1 MARRVPSSSQD
12 APDRKLSDI
21 PTTATHPAAKS
32 HFFQPLS
39 KADLLPSP
47 LPAPDSSR
55 PGVLLRPPSPWLA
68 LLKPS
73 ARRRPRTWAGLS
85 PGARGLLNILSGSR
99 PRRPDAS
106 PLAAWPPTRS
116 LPGPPSPPA
125 RARYPRPA
133 REALTRQLQDVS
145 RSLRTWRPA
154 LVHHPPTTHHRPPAT
169 SAPTR

>member
-1 MARRVPSSSQD
+1 MPPIANSVTSP
-12 APDRKLSDI
+12 P
-21 PTTATHPAAKS
+21 PPHPAAKS
-32 HFFQPLS
+32 RFFQPLS

-47 LPAPDSSR
+47 LPVPDSSR

-73 ARRRPRTWAGLS
+73 ARRRPRPSAGLS

-125 RARYPRPA
+125 RARYPPPGPRSPYPPAAGCVALPADMAAGSRPPPA
-133 REALTRQLQDVS
+133 NYPPPPSRHFRPNALTHGPF
-145 RSLRTWRPA
+145 RP
-154 LVHHPPTTHHRPPAT
+154 
-169 SAPTR
+169 